1 MPHCSDALANSL
13 RDKLGDGD
21 APSILAF
28 LQSLKW
34 RVTPEDSV
42 AYVELTFLFCTRQFS
57 LESVAP
63 PNTSFTEVLKV
74 VKKACSFVFHR
85 PNQGLLPGRHESTLI
100 HKCGRAIPKGSIY
113 GARPLFKTCE
123 LEAYGIRLLL
133 DGCSQKIATW
143 AFDVSACVS

>member
-85 PNQGLLPGRHESTLI
+85 PDQGLLPGRHESTLI

-113 GARPLFKTCE
+113 GARPLFSTRE
-123 LEAYGIRLLL
+123 LEAYGRLLL
-133 DGCSQKIATW
+133 DGCSQKITTW
-143 AFDVSACVS
+143 SFDVSACVS